1 MLEEKIKSEAAIFGF
16 LLCGYTDESLVQAL
30 K

>member
-1 MLEEKIKSEAAIFGF
+1 MLEEKIKSEAANLGF
-16 LLCGYTDESLVQAL
+16 FIMRLVPMSRCVAL